1 MATDKA
7 SPSVKKKPPLYG
19 IISIVIGLFA
29 GINIKLF
36 FLLLVMIQVIFI
48 VIGYIKDQSKWAST
62 ISVIIAVSM
71 LFLYAEDEI
80 GFLPN
85 AKMDELI
92 ERKDIELKAFCDG
105 DCKITYSYSIVEST
119 EEAQYRWNTKF
130 NVGNTERIR
139 FAVSG
144 AKSLMVIVDG
154 EITQIM
160 AVYGEKTAFMS
171 GSANAGY
178 NEWSR
183 SEDLSIK

>member
-1 MATDKA
+1 M
-7 SPSVKKKPPLYG
+7 V
-19 IISIVIGLFA
+19 
-29 GINIKLF
+29 
-36 FLLLVMIQVIFI
+36 
-48 VIGYIKDQSKWAST
+48 
-62 ISVIIAVSM
+62 
-71 LFLYAEDEI
+71 
-80 GFLPN
+80 
-85 AKMDELI
+85 
-92 ERKDIELKAFCDG
+92 
-105 DCKITYSYSIVEST
+105 ST